1 MIDSLKVVE
10 AYLSN
15 PRCAEIGKQFG
26 IGRESVRRILKS
38 AGIKM
43 KRGPRAKQ
51 SVITAEDQDKLFND
65 HLHLVKF
72 ALKKIKGTYRA
83 KLAGLEIDDLIS
95 VGMVGLWRA
104 SIHFDPSKGN
114 KFSTPAFQA
123 IKGQMYEAIELAR
136 FGKRKRSEDLLDHSR
151 FVTYN
156 EYEEN
161 DHS

>member
-1 MIDSLKVVE
+1 MIDKQKVVE

-15 PRCAEIGKQFG
+15 PKCEEVGKQFG
-26 IGRESVRRILKS
+26 IGRESVRRILNA
-38 AGIKM
+38 AGVKM
-43 KRGPRAKQ
+43 KRGPRSKKP
-51 SVITAEDQDKLFND
+51 VIKSEDQDKLFND
-65 HLHLVKF
+65 HLYLIKI
-72 ALKKIKGTYRA
+72 ALKKINASYRA
-83 KLAGLEIDDLIS
+83 KLAGLEVDDLIS
-95 VGMVGLWRA
+95 VGMIGLWRA
-104 SIHFDPSKGN
+104 SVHFDPSKGN

-136 FGKRKRSEDLLDHSR
+136 FGRRKRSEDLLDHSR